1 VKYYMIFILQKIS
14 KHIFG
19 NPERECRLPFSDK
32 TLVAAYAFARDP
44 RKFHA
49 LGLARRE
56 ILVHVAI
63 VCPEELLVA
72 VY

>member
-1 VKYYMIFILQKIS
+1 MIFILQKMS

-19 NPERECRLPFSDK
+19 NSERECILPFSDK
-32 TLVAAYAFARDP
+32 TLVAAYAFGRDP
-44 RKFHA
+44 RKSHA
-49 LGLARRE
+49 LDLATRE
-56 ILVHVAI
+56 IRVHIAI